1 MEVDEVLQQSLQD
14 IPLDVVL
21 ESFVR
26 IRVGNC
32 RKNRLKA
39 LEIGLVVL
47 DLCDDGLL
55 VLRVA
60 RIHAG

>member
-1 MEVDEVLQQSLQD
+1 MKVDELLQQSLQV
-14 IPLDVVL
+14 IRLDVVL

-26 IRVGNC
+26 VRVGNC
-32 RKNRLKA
+32 RKNRLEA

-55 VLRVA
+55 ELRVA
-60 RIHAG
+60 RIHAS